1 MSNGISFNQ
10 FFNNFRG
17 FMGNP
22 MQMLMQN
29 KLNIPQNMA
38 NDPNAIIQHLMNSG
52 QMNQSQYNQLKQI
65 AGQIQNNP
73 QFQQSMQQFYGTQK
87 GN

>member
-1 MSNGISFNQ
+1 MGNGIPFGTFMNQ
-10 FFNNFRG
+10 FKG

-22 MQMLMQN
+22 MQMLLQN
-29 KLNIPQNMA
+29 KLNIPQSMA

-52 QMNQSQYNQLKQI
+52 VMSQEQYNQLKQT

-73 QFQQSMQQFYGTQK
+73 QFQQMMNGGK
-87 GN
+87 R

>member
-10 FFNNFRG
+10 FFNGYKN

-22 MQMLMQN
+22 MQMLAKRM
-29 KLNIPQNMA
+29 NIPQNIG

-52 QMNQSQYNQLKQI
+52 QMNQGQYNQLKQM

-73 QFQQSMQQFYGTQK
+73 QFKQSMQQFYGNQK
-87 GN
+87 

>member
-1 MSNGISFNQ
+1 MGNGIPFGTFMNQ
-10 FFNNFRG
+10 FKG

-29 KLNIPQNMA
+29 KLNIPQNLA
-38 NDPNAIIQHLMNSG
+38 NNPNAIIQHLMNSG
-52 QMNQSQYNQLKQI
+52 VMSQEQYNQLKQT

-73 QFQQSMQQFYGTQK
+73 QFQQMMNGGK
-87 GN
+87 R